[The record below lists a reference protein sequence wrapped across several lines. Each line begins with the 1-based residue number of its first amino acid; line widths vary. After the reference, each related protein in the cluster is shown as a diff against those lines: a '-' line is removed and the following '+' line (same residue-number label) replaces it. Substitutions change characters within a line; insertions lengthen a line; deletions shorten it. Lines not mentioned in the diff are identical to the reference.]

1 MSARKTIESLL
12 QETLE
17 EIISSENSLSLN
29 DTPPIH
35 VERPKNP
42 EHGDYSCNL
51 AFQLA
56 PQLIKSPQVIGEM
69 IITILNNHLNKN
81 FYRISNFSSS
91 RIYQF

>member
-42 EHGDYSCNL
+42 EHGDYSLPVLRC
-51 AFQLA
+51 
-56 PQLIKSPQVIGEM
+56 SPP
-69 IITILNNHLNKN
+69 
-81 FYRISNFSSS
+81 
-91 RIYQF
+91 